1 MRQDEGELLTE
12 RELAKLEKRIRQ
24 EYGAAQKEMADTITQ
39 YFADFAVR
47 DEQMKKLIGTEQNGK
62 TWTEADY
69 RQWRLAQI
77 GRGER
82 FQALKRRIAERY
94 TNARET
100 AERYVNDA
108 TPGIYSL
115 NRNYAAYTIEQVA
128 GDVGFDFW
136 DEQTVRRLLV
146 EQPALMPHYPE
157 KRAIKRGIDLAY
169 GQRQIAASVTSGIL
183 QGKSLKAMADD
194 LQQRIPEMSRNS
206 ALRAA
211 RTAVTG
217 AQNAGRTDSYAAAE
231 KMGVKTKRQW
241 VATLDNRTRHEHGEL
256 DGQVVAVDEPFEVG
270 GYSLMFPGDPSGPP
284 HLIYNCRCR
293 IKAVVEGHEQ
303 GGQRRA
309 RDPETGRNVLIENM
323 SYAEWAGWKQEEK
336 LPEITYA
343 KTRNDA
349 YDLLAKE
356 VGFYE
361 VSKSLDYISEDVIVA
376 QTNQLLKL
384 NQKFGAIGEDF
395 GGYIGAESSKKFTA
409 VTRGSFSN
417 ATSQNLVFSF
427 DSFSHGID
435 FVAQETEKSIKI
447 NWSMP
452 ALKENYSIY
461 TVTHEYGHIL
471 ENVVMSKRIDLA
483 DYESKRRKLGTN
495 IKALDKLK
503 KETSTKAAKD
513 IFSEITDI
521 AKKNNP
527 DFSLK
532 SNISDYGKTNYQE
545 AFAEIFANS
554 QLGEPNELG
563 KAMNVWL
570 ERNGLVKK

>member
-1 MRQDEGELLTE
+1 MRQDEGNLMTE

-24 EYGAAQKEMADTITQ
+24 EYGAAQKELADTITQ

-62 TWTEADY
+62 TWTEEDY

-82 FQALKRRIAERY
+82 FKALQRRIAERY

-100 AERYVNDA
+100 AESYVNDA

-128 GDVGFDFW
+128 GNVGFDLW

-194 LQQRIPEMSRNS
+194 LQERIPEMSRNS

-231 KMGVKTKRQW
+231 KMGVKTKRKW

-293 IKAVVEGHEQ
+293 IRAVVEGHEQ

-323 SYAEWAGWKQEEK
+323 SYAEWAGWK
-336 LPEITYA
+336 
-343 KTRNDA
+343 
-349 YDLLAKE
+349 
-356 VGFYE
+356 
-361 VSKSLDYISEDVIVA
+361 
-376 QTNQLLKL
+376 
-384 NQKFGAIGEDF
+384 
-395 GGYIGAESSKKFTA
+395 
-409 VTRGSFSN
+409 
-417 ATSQNLVFSF
+417 
-427 DSFSHGID
+427 
-435 FVAQETEKSIKI
+435 
-447 NWSMP
+447 
-452 ALKENYSIY
+452 
-461 TVTHEYGHIL
+461 
-471 ENVVMSKRIDLA
+471 
-483 DYESKRRKLGTN
+483 
-495 IKALDKLK
+495 
-503 KETSTKAAKD
+503 
-513 IFSEITDI
+513 
-521 AKKNNP
+521 KNN
-527 DFSLK
+527 D
-532 SNISDYGKTNYQE
+532 
-545 AFAEIFANS
+545 
-554 QLGEPNELG
+554 
-563 KAMNVWL
+563 
-570 ERNGLVKK
+570 R

>member
-1 MRQDEGELLTE
+1 MRQDDGELLTE

-24 EYGAAQKEMADTITQ
+24 EYGAAQKELADTITQ

-82 FQALKRRIAERY
+82 FKALQRRIAERY

-100 AERYVNDA
+100 AESYVNDA

-146 EQPALMPHYPE
+146 EQPELMPHYPE

-169 GQRQIAASVTSGIL
+169 GQKQIAASVTSGIL
-183 QGKSLKAMADD
+183 QGKSLKSMADD
-194 LQQRIPEMSRNS
+194 LQERIPEMSRNS

-231 KMGVKTKRQW
+231 KMGVKTKRKW

-293 IKAVVEGHEQ
+293 IKPVVEGHEQ

-309 RDPETGRNVLIENM
+309 RDPETGKSVLIENM
-323 SYAEWAGWKQEEK
+323 SYAEWAGWKEK
-336 LPEITYA
+336 TSNNILTIYVEKIRSAGTVSDVENIMRKA
-343 KTRNDA
+343 TKKEVNLFGM
-349 YDLLAKE
+349 DLDLAKQNMEQILRLGNEYGYNFNKIETSSGRAHLGE
-356 VGFYE
+356 VKRQGNKAEIITLRYPKKYYKDE
-361 VSKSLDYISEDVIVA
+361 RSLLGELRKSAEAGEIPKLGRKNIGIYVTTHEFAHTLSEELTSRLYGYGKELKFWDEIETVYISAKKEKPEELGSYA
-376 QTNQLLKL
+376 FTNQNEFL
-384 NQKFGAIGEDF
+384 
-395 GGYIGAESSKKFTA
+395 AECFA
-409 VTRGSFSN
+409 Y
-417 ATSQNLVFSF
+417 A
-427 DSFSHGID
+427 
-435 FVAQETEKSIKI
+435 
-447 NWSMP
+447 
-452 ALKENYSIY
+452 
-461 TVTHEYGHIL
+461 
-471 ENVVMSKRIDLA
+471 
-483 DYESKRRKLGTN
+483 KLGTQQN
-495 IKALDKLK
+495 TYADEVLK
-503 KETSTKAAKD
+503 IVDRYFRINK
-513 IFSEITDI
+513 
-521 AKKNNP
+521 
-527 DFSLK
+527 
-532 SNISDYGKTNYQE
+532 
-545 AFAEIFANS
+545 
-554 QLGEPNELG
+554 
-563 KAMNVWL
+563 
-570 ERNGLVKK
+570 

>member
-1 MRQDEGELLTE
+1 MRQDEGEMLTE

-24 EYGAAQKEMADTITQ
+24 EYGAAQKELADTITQ

-82 FQALKRRIAERY
+82 FQAMQRRIAERY

-100 AERYVNDA
+100 AESYVNDA
-108 TPGIYSL
+108 TPGIYTL

-128 GDVGFDFW
+128 GNVGFDFW

-194 LQQRIPEMSRNS
+194 LQERIPEMSRNS

-270 GYSLMFPGDPSGPP
+270 GYSLMFPGDPAGPP

-303 GGQRRA
+303 GGQRRS

-323 SYAEWAGWKQEEK
+323 SYAEWAGWKEKENVVEGDLTFFNSDLLNVAKRITQDIVNDQWQFENFGLRAQKRDTEKIGETIKHKSKNFGGDFEGKENEFEELNGVSTIGINNTDKAPKYGGYEGKVLYLIGGDSAEYGYDPGELIIENPTVLAKMRVQDGK
-336 LPEITYA
+336 LIISEKIETEITEKAVETAKETILDAEDLSKYA
-343 KTRNDA
+343 GT
-349 YDLLAKE
+349 AKE
-356 VGFYE
+356 VNE
-361 VSKSLDYISEDVIVA
+361 YISFKAEMEA
-376 QTNQLLKL
+376 KY
-384 NQKFGAIGEDF
+384 GADAIW
-395 GGYIGAESSKKFTA
+395 
-409 VTRGSFSN
+409 
-417 ATSQNLVFSF
+417 SQMS
-427 DSFSHGID
+427 D
-435 FVAQETEKSIKI
+435 E
-447 NWSMP
+447 
-452 ALKENYSIY
+452 
-461 TVTHEYGHIL
+461 EY
-471 ENVVMSKRIDLA
+471 
-483 DYESKRRKLGTN
+483 
-495 IKALDKLK
+495 DKL
-503 KETSTKAAKD
+503 ER
-513 IFSEITDI
+513 
-521 AKKNNP
+521 
-527 DFSLK
+527 
-532 SNISDYGKTNYQE
+532 
-545 AFAEIFANS
+545 
-554 QLGEPNELG
+554 
-563 KAMNVWL
+563 L
-570 ERNGLVKK
+570 ERIAYKGK

>member
-82 FQALKRRIAERY
+82 FQALQRRIAERY

-194 LQQRIPEMSRNS
+194 LQERIPEMSRNS

-270 GYSLMFPGDPSGPP
+270 GYSLMFPGDPAGPP

-293 IKAVVEGHEQ
+293 IKPVVEGHEQ

-323 SYAEWAGWKQEEK
+323 SYAEWAGWKE
-336 LPEITYA
+336 
-343 KTRNDA
+343 KTRNNILPIYVEKIRSAGTVSDVENIMREA
-349 YDLLAKE
+349 TKKEVNLFGMDLDLAKE
-356 VGFYE
+356 NMEQILRLGNEYGYNFDKIETSSGRANLGKVKRQGNKAEIITLQYPKKYYKDQRSLLGE
-361 VSKSLDYISEDVIVA
+361 LRKSAEAGEIPKLGRKNIEIYVTTHEFAHTLSEELTSRLYGYGKELKFWDEIETVYISAKKEKPEELGSYA
-376 QTNQLLKL
+376 FTNQNEFL
-384 NQKFGAIGEDF
+384 
-395 GGYIGAESSKKFTA
+395 AECFA
-409 VTRGSFSN
+409 Y
-417 ATSQNLVFSF
+417 A
-427 DSFSHGID
+427 
-435 FVAQETEKSIKI
+435 
-447 NWSMP
+447 
-452 ALKENYSIY
+452 
-461 TVTHEYGHIL
+461 
-471 ENVVMSKRIDLA
+471 
-483 DYESKRRKLGTN
+483 KLGTQQN
-495 IKALDKLK
+495 AYADEVLKIVDKYFRINK
-503 KETSTKAAKD
+503 
-513 IFSEITDI
+513 
-521 AKKNNP
+521 
-527 DFSLK
+527 
-532 SNISDYGKTNYQE
+532 
-545 AFAEIFANS
+545 
-554 QLGEPNELG
+554 
-563 KAMNVWL
+563 
-570 ERNGLVKK
+570 

>member
-24 EYGAAQKEMADTITQ
+24 EYGAAQKELADTITQ
-39 YFADFAVR
+39 YFADFAAR

-82 FQALKRRIAERY
+82 FQALQRRIAERY

-146 EQPALMPHYPE
+146 EQPELMPHYPE
-157 KRAIKRGIDLAY
+157 KRAIKRGIDMTY

-194 LQQRIPEMSRNS
+194 LQERIPEMSRNS

-231 KMGVKTKRQW
+231 KMGVKTKRKW

-256 DGQVVAVDEPFEVG
+256 DGKVVAVDEPFEVG

-293 IKAVVEGHEQ
+293 IKAVVERHEQ

-309 RDPETGRNVLIENM
+309 RDPETGQNVLIENM
-323 SYAEWAGWKQEEK
+323 SYAEWAGWK
-336 LPEITYA
+336 A
-343 KTRNDA
+343 
-349 YDLLAKE
+349 
-356 VGFYE
+356 
-361 VSKSLDYISEDVIVA
+361 
-376 QTNQLLKL
+376 
-384 NQKFGAIGEDF
+384 
-395 GGYIGAESSKKFTA
+395 
-409 VTRGSFSN
+409 
-417 ATSQNLVFSF
+417 
-427 DSFSHGID
+427 
-435 FVAQETEKSIKI
+435 
-447 NWSMP
+447 
-452 ALKENYSIY
+452 
-461 TVTHEYGHIL
+461 
-471 ENVVMSKRIDLA
+471 
-483 DYESKRRKLGTN
+483 
-495 IKALDKLK
+495 
-503 KETSTKAAKD
+503 
-513 IFSEITDI
+513 
-521 AKKNNP
+521 NN
-527 DFSLK
+527 
-532 SNISDYGKTNYQE
+532 
-545 AFAEIFANS
+545 
-554 QLGEPNELG
+554 
-563 KAMNVWL
+563 
-570 ERNGLVKK
+570 ER

>member
-1 MRQDEGELLTE
+1 MRQDEGNLMTE

-24 EYGAAQKEMADTITQ
+24 EYGAAQKELADTITQ
-39 YFADFAVR
+39 YFADFTVR
-47 DEQMKKLIGTEQNGK
+47 DEKMKKLIGTEQNGK

-77 GRGER
+77 GRGKR
-82 FQALKRRIAERY
+82 FQALQRRIAERY

-194 LQQRIPEMSRNS
+194 LQERIPEMSRNS

-217 AQNAGRTDSYAAAE
+217 AQNAGRTDSYEAAE

-256 DGQVVAVDEPFEVG
+256 DGQVVAVDEPFEID

-303 GGQRRA
+303 VGQRRA

-323 SYAEWAGWKQEEK
+323 SYAEWAGWK
-336 LPEITYA
+336 
-343 KTRNDA
+343 
-349 YDLLAKE
+349 
-356 VGFYE
+356 
-361 VSKSLDYISEDVIVA
+361 
-376 QTNQLLKL
+376 
-384 NQKFGAIGEDF
+384 
-395 GGYIGAESSKKFTA
+395 
-409 VTRGSFSN
+409 
-417 ATSQNLVFSF
+417 
-427 DSFSHGID
+427 
-435 FVAQETEKSIKI
+435 
-447 NWSMP
+447 
-452 ALKENYSIY
+452 
-461 TVTHEYGHIL
+461 
-471 ENVVMSKRIDLA
+471 
-483 DYESKRRKLGTN
+483 
-495 IKALDKLK
+495 
-503 KETSTKAAKD
+503 
-513 IFSEITDI
+513 
-521 AKKNNP
+521 KNN
-527 DFSLK
+527 D
-532 SNISDYGKTNYQE
+532 
-545 AFAEIFANS
+545 
-554 QLGEPNELG
+554 
-563 KAMNVWL
+563 
-570 ERNGLVKK
+570 R

>member
-24 EYGAAQKEMADTITQ
+24 EYGAAQKELADTITQ
-39 YFADFAVR
+39 YFADLAVR

-82 FQALKRRIAERY
+82 FKALQRRIAERY

-100 AERYVNDA
+100 AESYVNDA

-146 EQPALMPHYPE
+146 EQPELMPHYPE

-169 GQRQIAASVTSGIL
+169 GQKQIAASVTSGIL
-183 QGKSLKAMADD
+183 QGKSLKSMADD
-194 LQQRIPEMSRNS
+194 LQERIPEMSRNS

-231 KMGVKTKRQW
+231 KMGVKTKRKW

-293 IKAVVEGHEQ
+293 IKPVVEGHEQ

-309 RDPETGRNVLIENM
+309 RDPETGRNVLIEDM
-323 SYAEWAGWKQEEK
+323 TYAEWAGWKEKQPSKPMFAPAVTIEEAEEFAKQFVDASRFGSVGVSYKGVHLDIANEINQTINDFYSKFDVGKLGGIAAPAKNTKLGKMVNAHAAYSPVGRNLLLDRNKTKNANMMLSALRADQEAVTSV
-336 LPEITYA
+336 LTNPEE
-343 KTRNDA
+343 
-349 YDLLAKE
+349 YDFSKFSKRVLNVIEASKE
-356 VGFYE
+356 TGR
-361 VSKSLDYISEDVIVA
+361 SIVA
-376 QTNQLLKL
+376 DT
-384 NQKFGAIGEDF
+384 IGEAITHELGHFVESQIKKEDF
-395 GGYIGAESSKKFTA
+395 EIIKGGMAKYATRISGYAADSVSEYVAESFASYMK
-409 VTRGSFSN
+409 GE
-417 ATSQNLVFSF
+417 
-427 DSFSHGID
+427 D
-435 FVAQETEKSIKI
+435 
-447 NWSMP
+447 
-452 ALKENYSIY
+452 
-461 TVTHEYGHIL
+461 
-471 ENVVMSKRIDLA
+471 RIDPA
-483 DYESKRRKLGTN
+483 VR
-495 IKALDKLK
+495 
-503 KETSTKAAKD
+503 
-513 IFSEITDI
+513 
-521 AKKNNP
+521 
-527 DFSLK
+527 
-532 SNISDYGKTNYQE
+532 
-545 AFAEIFANS
+545 EIF
-554 QLGEPNELG
+554 E
-563 KAMNVWL
+563 KM
-570 ERNGLVKK
+570 RK

>member
-24 EYGAAQKEMADTITQ
+24 EYGAAQKELADTITQ
-39 YFADFAVR
+39 YFEDFAVR
-47 DEQMKKLIGTEQNGK
+47 DEKMKKLIGTEQNGK

-82 FQALKRRIAERY
+82 FKALQRRIAERY

-100 AERYVNDA
+100 AESYVNDA

-128 GDVGFDFW
+128 GNVGFDFW

-146 EQPALMPHYPE
+146 EQPELMPHYPE

-169 GQRQIAASVTSGIL
+169 GQKQIAASVTSGIL
-183 QGKSLKAMADD
+183 QGKSLKDMADD
-194 LQQRIPEMSRNS
+194 LQERIPEMSRNS

-241 VATLDNRTRHEHGEL
+241 VATLDNRTRHEHGKL
-256 DGQVVAVDEPFEVG
+256 DGQVVAVDEPFKVG

-293 IKAVVEGHEQ
+293 IKPVVEGHEQ

-323 SYAEWAGWKQEEK
+323 SYAEWAGWK
-336 LPEITYA
+336 
-343 KTRNDA
+343 
-349 YDLLAKE
+349 
-356 VGFYE
+356 
-361 VSKSLDYISEDVIVA
+361 
-376 QTNQLLKL
+376 
-384 NQKFGAIGEDF
+384 
-395 GGYIGAESSKKFTA
+395 
-409 VTRGSFSN
+409 
-417 ATSQNLVFSF
+417 
-427 DSFSHGID
+427 
-435 FVAQETEKSIKI
+435 
-447 NWSMP
+447 
-452 ALKENYSIY
+452 
-461 TVTHEYGHIL
+461 
-471 ENVVMSKRIDLA
+471 
-483 DYESKRRKLGTN
+483 
-495 IKALDKLK
+495 
-503 KETSTKAAKD
+503 
-513 IFSEITDI
+513 
-521 AKKNNP
+521 
-527 DFSLK
+527 K
-532 SNISDYGKTNYQE
+532 SND
-545 AFAEIFANS
+545 
-554 QLGEPNELG
+554 
-563 KAMNVWL
+563 
-570 ERNGLVKK
+570 R

>member
-24 EYGAAQKEMADTITQ
+24 EYGAAQKELADTITQ
-39 YFADFAVR
+39 YFEDFAVR
-47 DEQMKKLIGTEQNGK
+47 DEKMKKLIGTEQNGK

-69 RQWRLAQI
+69 QQWRLAQI

-82 FQALKRRIAERY
+82 FKALQRRIAERY

-100 AERYVNDA
+100 AESYVNDA

-146 EQPALMPHYPE
+146 EQPELMPHYPE

-169 GQRQIAASVTSGIL
+169 GQKQIAASVTSGIL

-194 LQQRIPEMSRNS
+194 LQERIPEMSRNS

-231 KMGVKTKRQW
+231 KMGVKTKRKW

-293 IKAVVEGHEQ
+293 ITAVVEGHAQ

-323 SYAEWAGWKQEEK
+323 SYAEWAGWKEK
-336 LPEITYA
+336 TSGHIIPEFTPA
-343 KTRNDA
+343 KTIEEAKNTANALGVKYAEFEKMSLEYANNAIFAVKTLPKDCIPKVIANGKDISTITGRPLGRKADQWFGVTYDYRQFSLRTMQLGYDKTDYDGGLIVGLNTQKYKTIDSLTKA
-349 YDLLAKE
+349 KELTNAKYFEKTGRYWSFNTDGKATALHEIGHCYANVRGLPKNWESAAKKWENESKCDLLK
-356 VGFYE
+356 
-361 VSKSLDYISEDVIVA
+361 
-376 QTNQLLKL
+376 
-384 NQKFGAIGEDF
+384 
-395 GGYIGAESSKKFTA
+395 
-409 VTRGSFSN
+409 
-417 ATSQNLVFSF
+417 
-427 DSFSHGID
+427 
-435 FVAQETEKSIKI
+435 
-447 NWSMP
+447 
-452 ALKENYSIY
+452 
-461 TVTHEYGHIL
+461 
-471 ENVVMSKRIDLA
+471 
-483 DYESKRRKLGTN
+483 
-495 IKALDKLK
+495 
-503 KETSTKAAKD
+503 
-513 IFSEITDI
+513 
-521 AKKNNP
+521 NP
-527 DFSLK
+527 D
-532 SNISDYGKTNYQE
+532 E
-545 AFAEIFANS
+545 AFAEAWAAYYLNDKRLPEYITS
-554 QLGEPNELG
+554 IIKELI
-563 KAMNVWL
+563 
-570 ERNGLVKK
+570 

>member
-24 EYGAAQKEMADTITQ
+24 EYGAAQKELADTITQ
-39 YFADFAVR
+39 YFEDFAVR
-47 DEQMKKLIGTEQNGK
+47 DEKMKKLIGTEQNGK

-82 FQALKRRIAERY
+82 FKALQRRIAERY

-100 AERYVNDA
+100 AESYVNDA

-128 GDVGFDFW
+128 GNVGFDFW

-146 EQPALMPHYPE
+146 EQPELMPHYPE

-169 GQRQIAASVTSGIL
+169 GQKQIAASVTSGIL

-194 LQQRIPEMSRNS
+194 LQERIPEMSRNS

-231 KMGVKTKRQW
+231 KIGVKTKRKW
-241 VATLDNRTRHEHGEL
+241 VATLDKRTRHEHGKL
-256 DGQVVAVDEPFEVG
+256 DGQVVDVDEPFKVG

-323 SYAEWAGWKQEEK
+323 SYAEWAGWKEK
-336 LPEITYA
+336 ANKHVLPEFTPARTIEEAQRYA
-343 KTRNDA
+343 ERFVETHK
-349 YDLLAKE
+349 
-356 VGFYE
+356 
-361 VSKSLDYISEDVIVA
+361 SK
-376 QTNQLLKL
+376 
-384 NQKFGAIGEDF
+384 
-395 GGYIGAESSKKFTA
+395 
-409 VTRGSFSN
+409 
-417 ATSQNLVFSF
+417 
-427 DSFSHGID
+427 
-435 FVAQETEKSIKI
+435 
-447 NWSMP
+447 
-452 ALKENYSIY
+452 Y
-461 TVTHEYGHIL
+461 T
-471 ENVVMSKRIDLA
+471 
-483 DYESKRRKLGTN
+483 
-495 IKALDKLK
+495 
-503 KETSTKAAKD
+503 
-513 IFSEITDI
+513 
-521 AKKNNP
+521 
-527 DFSLK
+527 
-532 SNISDYGKTNYQE
+532 
-545 AFAEIFANS
+545 
-554 QLGEPNELG
+554 
-563 KAMNVWL
+563 
-570 ERNGLVKK
+570 